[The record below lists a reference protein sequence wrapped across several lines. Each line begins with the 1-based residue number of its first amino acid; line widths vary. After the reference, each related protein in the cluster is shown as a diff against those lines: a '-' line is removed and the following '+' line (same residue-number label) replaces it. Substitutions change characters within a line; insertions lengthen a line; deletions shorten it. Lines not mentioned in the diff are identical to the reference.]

1 MQRVFLQMTNNEVW
15 QQLLSLESRDATSQ
29 WFARIHSREL
39 NARRAKEIN
48 AAAKQ
53 AREYFRNAG
62 EAAHSVRPLLT
73 FYGVACLSR
82 SLLLLLKA
90 NGGEEGLTP
99 SHGLETVDWGSVMKG
114 DLAQAL
120 RSLSN
125 LRVRISTGLF
135 SDFISN
141 TKNRMSIHVNSSAV
155 DWHLCYD
162 VPQVGGEVTF
172 DELCARIPDLQ
183 KDYMTTAGSTVY
195 SPISEMTFSDKDGF
209 RAEIK
214 ETSFTNMRTFY
225 EACGYTVTSHSIAA
239 DTKTFEQHVP
249 LFVHS
254 YIHKSFGSIPQ
265 LYLTIPF
272 SSGARYS
279 QLGITY
285 MVAYILGMLV
295 RYYPTHWMALIQS
308 EKGDTWWP
316 TINRAQHLVEVSF
329 PELVIELL
337 QDILKESEAK
347 APASVK

>member
-99 SHGLETVDWGSVMKG
+99 SHGLET
-114 DLAQAL
+114 
-120 RSLSN
+120 
-125 LRVRISTGLF
+125 
-135 SDFISN
+135 
-141 TKNRMSIHVNSSAV
+141 V

-308 EKGDTWWP
+308 EKGD
-316 TINRAQHLVEVSF
+316 
-329 PELVIELL
+329 
-337 QDILKESEAK
+337 
-347 APASVK
+347 